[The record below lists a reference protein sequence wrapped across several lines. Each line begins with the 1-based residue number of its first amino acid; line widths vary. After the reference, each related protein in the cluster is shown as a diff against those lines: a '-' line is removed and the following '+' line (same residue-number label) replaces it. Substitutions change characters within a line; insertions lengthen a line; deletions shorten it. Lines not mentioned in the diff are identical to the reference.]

1 MVHASGKEVYRALDN
16 DKQLK
21 VRLIIVNDTKNAVIA
36 GMPEDCHQLIQKLG
50 CKASPMPQG
59 MVGHCQEVLPH
70 SDGIA
75 DIHDM
80 LKSPHDEGI
89 ELSTSV

>member
-21 VRLIIVNDTKNAVIA
+21 VRLIIVNDTKTAIIA
-36 GMPEDCHQLIQKLG
+36 GVPEDCQQLIQKLG

-59 MVGHCQEVLPH
+59 MVGHCPEVLPH
-70 SDGIA
+70 AEGIA

-80 LKSPHDEGI
+80 LTCPHEEGI
-89 ELSTSV
+89 ELFTQ

>member
-1 MVHASGKEVYRALDN
+1 VVHASGKEVYRVLDN

-50 CKASPMPQG
+50 
-59 MVGHCQEVLPH
+59 
-70 SDGIA
+70 
-75 DIHDM
+75 
-80 LKSPHDEGI
+80 
-89 ELSTSV
+89 